1 VGLKRV
7 FSIILLFQHSNIPKE
22 FYVIPIIS
30 IVGKSDS
37 GKTTFIEKLLPE
49 LTRRRYRVATVKHD
63 VHGFEVDREGKDSW
77 RHKQAG
83 AHTVVISSPKKAALI
98 RDVEKDLTLEEI
110 REKLIQDVDLI
121 ISEGY
126 KKDVQP
132 KIEIFRKEKHK
143 ELLCTKEDHLIGI
156 VSDRKFRVGVPC
168 FFLDDVSGVADLI
181 EKKYLQSERG
191 EGVSLK
197 VDGKKIPMTP
207 FVKSFVTGTIKGML
221 SSLKDCRNAKEIE
234 IRVEGEDK

>member
-1 VGLKRV
+1 M
-7 FSIILLFQHSNIPKE
+7 
-22 FYVIPIIS
+22 IPIIS

-37 GKTTFIEKLLPE
+37 GKTTLIEKLVPE
-49 LTRRRYRVATVKHD
+49 LTRRGYRIATVKHD

-83 AHTVVISSPKKAALI
+83 AHTVVISSPEKVALI

-121 ISEGY
+121 LSEGY

-143 ELLCTKEDHLIGI
+143 ELLCTKEDNLIGI
-156 VSDRKFRVGVPC
+156 VSDKKFRVGVSC
-168 FFLDDVSGVADLI
+168 FFLDDVRGVADFI
-181 EKKYLQSERG
+181 EKKYLQSER
-191 EGVSLK
+191 EGDVSLK

-207 FVKSFVTGTIKGML
+207 FVKNFVAHTIKGML
-221 SSLKDCRNAKEIE
+221 FSLKGCGNAKEIE
-234 IRVEGEDK
+234 IRVEGEGK